1 MNQIQKEFW
10 GHFIGENLL
19 PPMKFKELAE
29 EIEFKSF
36 NTNFM
41 IWLFSHTGSNE
52 LYDLF
57 YSDQSDE
64 VLEIFTS
71 KYDICHDEVSQLI
84 NYLKNISNIFSS
96 LKEEEKQSVV
106 CEEEMKSVKMNDNVN
121 YVDSKTN
128 SMVNMALNNISKIEI
143 DIFSTERKINDW
155 KMENEFEYNKLFNTS
170 FEYDKD
176 YMFHEE

>member
-57 YSDQSDE
+57 YSDQSE
-64 VLEIFTS
+64 ELLEIFTL
-71 KYDICHDEVSQLI
+71 KYDICQDEIIQLI
-84 NYLKNISNIFSS
+84 HYLKNISNIFSA
-96 LKEEEKQSVV
+96 LKDDEKQSIAW
-106 CEEEMKSVKMNDNVN
+106 EEEIKSVKMVDTGNFVN
-121 YVDSKTN
+121 YKTN
-128 SMVNMALNNISKIEI
+128 SMVNMALNNNSKIEI
-143 DIFSTERKINDW
+143 DIFAAERSNEW
-155 KMENEFEYNKLFNTS
+155 RMENDYVSNRLFNTS